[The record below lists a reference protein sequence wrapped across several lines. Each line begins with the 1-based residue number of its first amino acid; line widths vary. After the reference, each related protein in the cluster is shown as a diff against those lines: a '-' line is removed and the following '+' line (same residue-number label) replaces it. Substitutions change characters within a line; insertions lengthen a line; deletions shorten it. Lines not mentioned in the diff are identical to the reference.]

1 MLGKLIGNV
10 NVTIKNQTVKLK
22 ELAQVS
28 QKNHTNW
35 MVLVSDEEWM
45 KQVKKAIKQYFPHL
59 SPTEKDVHTLL
70 IPVPPV
76 TKERKLEI
84 LKDVKKKVENSRQAV
99 RNIRAAAR
107 SDLKNG
113 DLSDDQRFKAEKQI
127 QDLVDNSLKNLDKL
141 QNDKQKSFEKS

>member
-28 QKNHTNW
+28 QKNNTNW
-35 MVLVSDEEWM
+35 MVMVSDEEWM

-76 TKERKLEI
+76 T
-84 LKDVKKKVENSRQAV
+84 
-99 RNIRAAAR
+99 
-107 SDLKNG
+107 
-113 DLSDDQRFKAEKQI
+113 
-127 QDLVDNSLKNLDKL
+127 
-141 QNDKQKSFEKS
+141 